1 MGRLSQAIAVINMTS
16 NERKKYV
23 YGLNKDIYFSHFN
36 IDEEFLKKNRPIK
49 KWNLFLTK
57 TIGSVSTLIS

>member
-49 KWNLFLTK
+49 K
-57 TIGSVSTLIS
+57 